1 MAMHYQAAMLLP
13 GALTMYSELTDLNN
27 DSSTDMDP
35 VSIISLVRAVLARQ
49 QAASLVEGPPSAQ
62 LRIERI
68 NRVIS
73 LLVDNQKDLCE
84 ALASDFTWRS
94 HDQSLLADVLLPVRG
109 LEYARKHVRRWMR
122 PERRRAELGGG
133 WLGAKAAIHYQP
145 LGTIGI
151 ISPWNFPIA
160 IALGPL
166 AEALAAGNRAMIIFS
181 DQSPATANLLI
192 DLLADTFDELE
203 VAAFMGGAELGAAFS
218 SMPLDHLVFTGS
230 PRVGRLVMRAAAE
243 NLTPLTLE
251 LGGKSPTII
260 GRGADLDNAARRIWG
275 GKGVS
280 SGQACIAP
288 DYVLVHEDDRE
299 RLLTSM
305 QLELQRMFPT
315 LLNNPDYTAMAT
327 PGQYQRM
334 QRCVRD
340 AREQGVRIIEVNP
353 AGEDLSHSRKVA
365 PTLLVDP
372 PDTTLAMQEEVFGPL
387 LPIRSYQTLDEV
399 LDYINARPRPL
410 ALYYFGDDRA
420 EAKRVLERTHSG
432 GACINEVMQHLFQA
446 DLPFGGCGNSGF
458 GRYRGGYGFRA
469 FSLQRS
475 VFTPPRFDVMAM
487 VRPPHGP
494 LFRRLIGFLLKR

>member
-1 MAMHYQAAMLLP
+1 
-13 GALTMYSELTDLNN
+13 MYSELTELNKN
-27 DSSTDMDP
+27 TSAQGENLST
-35 VSIISLVRAVLARQ
+35 ISLVQAVLARQ
-49 QAASLVEGPPSAQ
+49 KAASLAEGPPSAE

-68 NRVIS
+68 NRVIR
-73 LLVDNQKDLCE
+73 LLVDNQQRLCE
-84 ALASDFTWRS
+84 ALANDFTWRS

-109 LEYARKHVRRWMR
+109 LEYARDHVRRWMR

-133 WLGAKAAIHYQP
+133 WLGAKAAIHFQP

-181 DQSPATANLLI
+181 DQSPSTANLLI
-192 DLLADTFDELE
+192 ELLTEKFDDRE

-218 SMPLDHLVFTGS
+218 GMALDHLVFTGS

-260 GRGADLDNAARRIWG
+260 ARGADLDNAARRIWG

-288 DYVLVHEDDRE
+288 DYVLVHEDDCE

-305 QLELQRMFPT
+305 KHELQRMFPT

-334 QRCVRD
+334 QRCLAD
-340 AREQGVRIIEVNP
+340 AREQGVRVIEVNP
-353 AGEDLSHSRKVA
+353 AGEDLSGSRKIA

-372 PDTTLAMQEEVFGPL
+372 SDATLAMQDEIFGPL
-387 LPIRSYQTLDEV
+387 LPILSYRTLDQV

-410 ALYYFGDDRA
+410 ALYYFGDNRA

-458 GRYRGGYGFRA
+458 GRYRGGYGFKA
-469 FSLQRS
+469 FSLQRA

-494 LFRRLIGFLLKR
+494 LFRRVMGFLLKR

>member
-1 MAMHYQAAMLLP
+1 MF
-13 GALTMYSELTDLNN
+13 TVDR
-27 DSSTDMDP
+27 
-35 VSIISLVRAVLARQ
+35 VRAVLARQ
-49 QAASLVEGPPSAQ
+49 HAAFLADGPPSAE

-68 NRVIS
+68 NRVIA
-73 LLVDNQKDLCE
+73 LLVENQQRLCE
-84 ALASDFTWRS
+84 ALAKDFTWRS
-94 HDQSLLADVLLPVRG
+94 HDQSLLADVLLPVQG
-109 LEYARKHVRRWMR
+109 LKYARDNVRRWMR
-122 PERRRAELGGG
+122 PERRRAELGSG

-166 AEALAAGNRAMIIFS
+166 AEALAAGNRAIIIFS
-181 DQSPATANLLI
+181 DMSPATASLLI
-192 DLLADTFDELE
+192 ELLAEKFDDNE
-203 VAAFMGGAELGAAFS
+203 VAAFVGGAELGAAFS
-218 SMPLDHLVFTGS
+218 GMQLDHLVFTGS

-243 NLTPLTLE
+243 HLTPLTLE

-305 QLELQRMFPT
+305 KNELQRMFPT

-327 PGQYQRM
+327 LGQYQRM
-334 QRCVRD
+334 QACLRD
-340 AREQGVRIIEVNP
+340 ARERGVRVIEVNP
-353 AGEDLSHSRKVA
+353 ANEDLSASRKIA

-372 PDTTLAMQEEVFGPL
+372 PEATLAMQEEIFGPL
-387 LPIRSYQTLDEV
+387 LPIRSYRHIAEV

-420 EAKRVLERTHSG
+420 EARHVLEHTHSG
-432 GACINEVMQHLFQA
+432 GACINEVMQHLFQS

-458 GRYRGGYGFRA
+458 GRYRGGYGFKA

-475 VFTPPRFDVMAM
+475 VFTPPRIDVMALL
-487 VRPPHGP
+487 RPPYGT
-494 LFRRLIGFLLKR
+494 LFRRVMRFLLAR

>member
-1 MAMHYQAAMLLP
+1 MHSAMH
-13 GALTMYSELTDLNN
+13 DLKK
-27 DSSTDMDP
+27 SSDTEVNA
-35 VSIISLVRAVLARQ
+35 VSAPERVRTVLARQ
-49 QAASLVEGPPSAQ
+49 QAASLAEGPPSAA

-68 NRVIS
+68 NRVIN
-73 LLVDNQKDLCE
+73 LLVDNQQRLCE
-84 ALASDFTWRS
+84 ALARDFTWRS
-94 HDQSLLADVLLPVRG
+94 HDQSLMADVLLPVYG
-109 LEYARKHVRRWMR
+109 LKYARDHVRRWMR
-122 PERRRAELGGG
+122 PERRKAELGSG
-133 WLGAKAAIHYQP
+133 WLGARAEIHYQP

-160 IALGPL
+160 IALAPL
-166 AEALAAGNRAMIIFS
+166 AEALAAGNRAIILFS
-181 DQSPATANLLI
+181 ELSPATAGLLI
-192 DLLADTFDELE
+192 ELLAEQFDDSE
-203 VAAFMGGAELGAAFS
+203 VAAFIGGAELGAAFS
-218 SMPLDHLVFTGS
+218 AMPLDHLVFTGS

-260 GRGADLDNAARRIWG
+260 GRGADLENAARRIWG

-299 RLLTSM
+299 RLLSCM
-305 QLELQRMFPT
+305 QTELRRLFPT

-334 QRCVRD
+334 QACLQD

-353 AGEDLSHSRKVA
+353 GNEDLSNSRKIA

-372 PDTTLAMQEEVFGPL
+372 ADKTLIMQEEVFGPL
-387 LPIRSYQTLDEV
+387 LPIRSYRNIAEALA
-399 LDYINARPRPL
+399 YINARPRPL

-420 EAKRVLERTHSG
+420 EARHVLERTHSG
-432 GACINEVMQHLFQA
+432 GACINEVMQHLFQS

-458 GRYRGGYGFRA
+458 GRYRGGYGFKA
-469 FSLQRS
+469 FSLERS
-475 VFTPPRFDVMAM
+475 VFTPPRVDVMGM
-487 VRPPHGP
+487 LRPPYGT
-494 LFRRLIGFLLKR
+494 LFRRVMRFLLAR